1 METRAKE
8 QNMRDWLQ
16 DLRTKQFHSKRSWI
30 VCHSSPWHPQY
41 LRTMERKRQPSC
53 NSLNTF
59 WGNLP
64 LDIQREQSTPD
75 RNTSDLEGLFRAVQC
90 HLLEQAEQEEFGISW
105 LFSHY
110 NFVFSC
116 IQACSIPPKKRMA
129 CILWHAPK
137 LGLISGIIGMFSVM
151 ALFPQSLFSK
161 PEL

>member
-1 METRAKE
+1 MKREGLAAGFENKII
-8 QNMRDWLQ
+8 LQ
-16 DLRTKQFHSKRSWI
+16 QKVMDSLSF
-30 VCHSSPWHPQY
+30 SSPWHPQY
-41 LRTMERKRQPSC
+41 LRTTERKRQPSC

-64 LDIQREQSTPD
+64 LGIQREQQKKAPD
-75 RNTSDLEGLFRAVQC
+75 YARQKHFLEGLFRAVQC
-90 HLLEQAEQEEFGISW
+90 HLLEQAEHEEFGISW

-129 CILWHAPK
+129 CILWHAPE